1 MGRYRRVGLAAVVA
15 AGVAGGLAVVPAG
28 AASACGAR
36 AATTLVVAADGS
48 GNFTTVQAAI
58 DAVPAGG
65 AAAVILVKP
74 GTYHEG
80 IRVPAE
86 KTHLTLRGSTQN
98 PADAVITFGNANGL
112 PKPGGGTY
120 GTVGSATATF
130 LAADFTA
137 EYLTFANSFLRSE
150 HPEIT
155 GTQAVAVNA
164 QADRMAFRHDR
175 FLGHQD
181 TLLTWANS
189 PTTTARQLYQD
200 CWIAGDV
207 DFIFGRATA
216 VFDHVTIQ
224 ALSRGVAAGG
234 TNGYLT
240 AAATDIS
247 HPHGYLITHSTVLSD
262 GAANTVYLGRP
273 WHPSGDPNAIAQ
285 VVYRETALPATIKTA
300 QPWTDMSGFSWKD
313 ARFFEYHNTGPGAG
327 VNANRPQLTDAQASQ
342 YTPAAY
348 LAGSDGWNPL
358 RAVRAR

>member
-1 MGRYRRVGLAAVVA
+1 MGRYRFWGVGLVAVAGVLGAPAAVVA
-15 AGVAGGLAVVPAG
+15 CPA
-28 AASACGAR
+28 A
-36 AATTLVVAADGS
+36 AATTFVVAADGS
-48 GNFTTVQAAI
+48 GDFTTVQAAI

-65 AAAVILVKP
+65 APATIVVRP
-74 GTYHEG
+74 GTYHEV

-86 KTHLTLRGSTQN
+86 KTHLTMRGATTN
-98 PADAVITFGNANGL
+98 PADVVITAGNANGL

-137 EYLTFANSFLRSE
+137 QYLTFENSFLRSQ

-164 QADRMAFRHDR
+164 QADRMAFRNDR

-189 PTTTARQLYQD
+189 PTTTARQLYRD
-200 CWIAGDV
+200 CLIAGDV
-207 DFIFGRATA
+207 DFLFGRATA
-216 VFDHVTIQ
+216 VFDHDTIQ
-224 ALSRGVAAGG
+224 ALSRGAAAGG

-273 WHPSGDPNAIAQ
+273 WHPSGDPNAI
-285 VVYRETALPATIKTA
+285 
-300 QPWTDMSGFSWKD
+300 
-313 ARFFEYHNTGPGAG
+313 
-327 VNANRPQLTDAQASQ
+327 
-342 YTPAAY
+342 
-348 LAGSDGWNPL
+348 
-358 RAVRAR
+358 